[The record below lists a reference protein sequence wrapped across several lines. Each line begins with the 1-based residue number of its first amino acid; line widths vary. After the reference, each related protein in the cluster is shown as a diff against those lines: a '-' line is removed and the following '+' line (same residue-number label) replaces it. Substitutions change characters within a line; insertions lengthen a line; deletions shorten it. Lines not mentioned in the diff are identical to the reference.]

1 MKNGED
7 FNPYKVFNGVF
18 IPNCIV
24 EATDIPPSAK
34 LLYGLLSSYAG
45 QNGKCYPPQSELAEK
60 LNLKEDTI
68 KRILYLLSDTGYIKI
83 INPEGI
89 DRLRHYNNSYKFLWK
104 DNFEGSLKTN
114 KSDSQKDEASPR
126 EWRAGY
132 GRHGISTTS
141 SPEVDSDPPL
151 KSVGLRST
159 SRGGFRS
166 TSLGVDS
173 DPPPVL
179 VDLYSR

>member
-1 MKNGED
+1 MKNGEC

-24 EATDIPPSAK
+24 EAIDIPPSAK

-45 QNGKCYPPQSELAEK
+45 KNGLCYPPQAELAEK

-68 KRILYLLSDTGYIKI
+68 KRILYLLSETGYIEI
-83 INPEGI
+83 INPQGI

-104 DNFEGSLKTN
+104 EGFANSLKM
-114 KSDSQKDEASPR
+114 S
-126 EWRAGY
+126 AG
-132 GRHGISTTS
+132 
-141 SPEVDSDPPL
+141 PEVDSVPPL

-159 SRGGFRS
+159 SRSGLRS

-173 DPPPVL
+173 GPPPERDSDPPPLL
-179 VDLYSR
+179 VDSL